1 MHLQSCCF
9 HLLIYTYYFLDDFV
23 AVAVTVA
30 VAKAL

>member
-23 AVAVTVA
+23 AVAVA